1 MADAFEEQYLLRV
14 QDRALAARLNRVL
27 AEDAAARPGDAD
39 IKLDFVGE
47 GTLCK
52 KCLSADLQAAKEDE
66 HLRVRPQATHQT
78 VLRLQRMGS
87 QECSVWA
94 ARRFRRMC

>member
-47 GTLCK
+47 GTLRNEVFVLQFCK
-52 KCLSADLQAAKEDE
+52 S
-66 HLRVRPQATHQT
+66 RGRTSP
-78 VLRLQRMGS
+78 S
-87 QECSVWA
+87 QLWTAS
-94 ARRFRRMC
+94 R

>member
-47 GTLCK
+47 GTL
-52 KCLSADLQAAKEDE
+52 SADVQAAKEDE
-66 HLRVRPQATHQT
+66 
-78 VLRLQRMGS
+78 RLNTS
-87 QECSVWA
+87 YSK
-94 ARRFRRMC
+94 

>member
-39 IKLDFVGE
+39 IKLDFAGE
-47 GTLCK
+47 GTLCNER
-52 KCLSADLQAAKEDE
+52 LFLQFCRWRGRTSTS
-66 HLRVRPQATHQT
+66 LFWQARNT
-78 VLRLQRMGS
+78 
-87 QECSVWA
+87 
-94 ARRFRRMC
+94 

>member
-1 MADAFEEQYLLRV
+1 MADAFEEQYLLRM

-47 GTLCK
+47 GTDFSNNVLVCS
-52 KCLSADLQAAKEDE
+52 SASRDA
-66 HLRVRPQATHQT
+66 
-78 VLRLQRMGS
+78 G
-87 QECSVWA
+87 
-94 ARRFRRMC
+94 